1 MIEYL
6 INMQRIF
13 LKIILAS
20 SNKGKLKELKAWMED
35 FDVYAFSEVMTPFEI
50 VEDGDSFKENALIK
64 ARAVYEALDDKS
76 AIVMSDDSGISV
88 NILDHTPGIYSARYA
103 GVDATAEENLDKLI
117 QTLKDKNIKKT
128 PAYYTAAIA
137 IVCAK
142 GEFCVHGWM
151 YGNAIDEK
159 RGNNGF
165 GYDPSFVPL
174 GFDKTLGELDTSVKK
189 ELSHRSR
196 ALALAKILL
205 RTLKD

>member
-1 MIEYL
+1 M
-6 INMQRIF
+6 
-13 LKIILAS
+13 KIILAS
-20 SNKGKLKELKAWMED
+20 SNQGKLRELKAWMED
-35 FDVYAFSEVMTPFEI
+35 FEVYAFSEVMTPFEI
-50 VEDGDSFKENALIK
+50 IEDGNSFKENALIK

-88 NILDHTPGIYSARYA
+88 NVLDYAPGIYSARYA
-103 GVDATAEENLDKLI
+103 GNDATPAENLDKLI

-128 PAYYTAAIA
+128 AAYYTAAIA
-137 IVCAK
+137 IVCDK

-151 YGNAIDEK
+151 YGDAIDEK

-165 GYDPSFVPL
+165 GYDPSFMPL
-174 GFDKTLGELDTSVKK
+174 GYENTLGELDGSVKK

-205 RTLKD
+205 KTLKD